1 MNSLITADAL
11 YFLFFFTNATLNLV
25 TESCGIFGANT
36 ADRANIANAANRVNG
51 PDAVNKQRI

>member
-1 MNSLITADAL
+1 MNSLFTADAL
-11 YFLFFFTNATLNLV
+11 YFFFFFTDATLKLV

-51 PDAVNKQRI
+51 PNAVNKQRI